1 MIKKMCTIIFAI
13 ALNSSLVFSSQG
25 NYNSKITQDIEENKI
40 FNAITNA
47 VNMEICETSIK
58 VIYYCNDNA
67 ERALESLSQKS
78 PIKSMS
84 NIKRDSKDIYSFNIS
99 NYDEFI
105 ELQGVNLKQQSK
117 ITINYKIL
125 NNENSL
131 NKIEEYLQKY
141 TENKVV
147 EAKYF
152 KYLKGKLHSN
162 NMDYYNEEIVKALKK
177 HGATDISSLKIS
189 NGITSTAVFKDSYNN
204 KKINLNYSICSY
216 ESGTY
221 LLIGTPFLDELY

>member
-13 ALNSSLVFSSQG
+13 AFNSSLIFNSQG
-25 NYNSKITQDIEENKI
+25 IYNSKISSEIEENEVLTSIAK
-40 FNAITNA
+40 F
-47 VNMEICETSIK
+47 VNMEICETGVK
-58 VIYYCNDNA
+58 MIYYCNDNA
-67 ERALESLSQKS
+67 ESQLKSLLQKS
-78 PIKSMS
+78 PIKDISS
-84 NIKRDSKDIYSFNIS
+84 IKNDSEDIYFSNIS

-105 ELQGVNLKQQSK
+105 ELQGVDLKEQCK

-125 NNENSL
+125 NSENSL

-152 KYLKGKLHSN
+152 KYLKGKLDSN
-162 NMDYYNEEIVKALKK
+162 NMDYYNDQIIKALKK
-177 HGATDISSLKIS
+177 YGATNISSLKIS
-189 NGITSTAVFKDSYNN
+189 NGITSTAVLKNKYNN